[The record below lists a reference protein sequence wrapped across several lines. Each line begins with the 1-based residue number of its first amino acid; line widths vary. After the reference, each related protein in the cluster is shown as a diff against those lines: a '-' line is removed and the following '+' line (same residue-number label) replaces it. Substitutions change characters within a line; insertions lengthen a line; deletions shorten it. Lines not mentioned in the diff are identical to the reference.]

1 MNSLFLIFLFFSF
14 LSCLSLFP
22 ARTETPRMI
31 HADCL
36 GDLPS
41 IEENAYTVQLEIREL
56 PPIRH
61 TTNIL
66 ADDDDDAKSEQ
77 HQPTRELV

>member
-1 MNSLFLIFLFFSF
+1 
-14 LSCLSLFP
+14 
-22 ARTETPRMI
+22 MI
-31 HADCL
+31 YADCL

-41 IEENAYTVQLEIREL
+41 IEANAYTLQLEIREL

-66 ADDDDDAKSEQ
+66 ADDNDDTKSEEQ
-77 HQPTRELV
+77 QPTRELV